1 MRDSFDLFSGLFLHN
16 RFAQQEV
23 WTSCLCLPSLLA
35 INQGLTWYFIMQL
48 ENLELGFQKVKQ
60 KLVEKMNKEEQN
72 LNDSKLR

>member
-1 MRDSFDLFSGLFLHN
+1 
-16 RFAQQEV
+16 
-23 WTSCLCLPSLLA
+23 
-35 INQGLTWYFIMQL
+35 MQL